1 MQVSLEEA
9 RRTLQQ
15 GSRKAAVLQRI
26 VVQWIEL
33 RFIQNWF
40 QVILRV
46 FQGAF
51 PLSLSLSLPA
61 SASARAGIAQEEP

>member
-9 RRTLQQ
+9 RRTFQQ
-15 GSRKAAVLQRI
+15 GPRKAPVLQCI
-26 VVQWIEL
+26 LVQRIEL

-40 QVILRV
+40 QVILRI

-51 PLSLSLSLPA
+51 SLSLPLPA
-61 SASARAGIAQEEP
+61 STRAGIAQEEP